1 MIITKLTLP
10 RRTFLRGAGA
20 TLALPLLESMIPA
33 LSALTRTAAA
43 PVPRLAFLYIPNG
56 VVLDKWTPAAQ
67 GTEFELPPT
76 LTPLAPFRS
85 RLSVVSGL
93 GHRQAESNGD
103 GNGDHSRAAATW
115 LSGVR
120 AKRTEGADVR
130 GGMTVDQ
137 LAAAEFGRHTRLPSL
152 ELALEANY
160 LVGNCDVGYSCVYMN
175 TISWRTPTTPLPME
189 NNPRVVFQRLFGDG
203 GTPAERLVQ
212 IRRDRSILDSVTAA
226 TDRLTSTLGPSDR
239 TRLEEYL
246 EAVRDIERRLQKA
259 EQQADLAL
267 PVPERPVTVPDSFE
281 EHIKL
286 MFDLQVLAFQA
297 DVTRVISFLI
307 GRELS
312 SRTYPQIGV
321 PDPHHG
327 ISHHEN
333 NPEKL
338 VKLQRIDTYHVQ
350 MLAYFLEKLASTP
363 DGDGSL
369 LDHLLLLYGGGI
381 SDGNLHNHA
390 RLPLLLAGGGAGQHK
405 GGRHLRYADDTPM
418 ANLLLTM
425 LGLAGVPTERFG
437 DSTGHL
443 PLEHLSGL

>member
-1 MIITKLTLP
+1 MIITKRALP
-10 RRTFLRGAGA
+10 RRTFLRGAGVS
-20 TLALPLLESMIPA
+20 LALPLLDSMIPA
-33 LSALTRTAAA
+33 LSAFARTEAGS
-43 PVPRLAFLYIPNG
+43 VHRLAFMYVPNG
-56 VVLDKWTPAAQ
+56 VVVDQWTPRGEGA
-67 GTEFELPPT
+67 GFELSPT
-76 LTPLAPFRS
+76 LTPLAPFRQS
-85 RLSVVSGL
+85 LTVLSGL

-130 GGMTVDQ
+130 AGMTVDQ
-137 LAAAEFGRHTRLPSL
+137 LAATEFGRETRLPSL

-175 TISWRTPTTPLPME
+175 TIAWRTPTTPLPME
-189 NNPRVVFQRLFGDG
+189 NNPRMVFQRLFGDG
-203 GTPAERLVQ
+203 GSARDRVAQ
-212 IRRDRSILDSVTAA
+212 IRRDRSILDSVTEAA
-226 TDRLTSTLGPSDR
+226 DRLTITLGPGDR
-239 TRLEEYL
+239 TRMSEYL
-246 EAVRDIERRLQKA
+246 DAVRDIEQRLQKA
-259 EQQADLAL
+259 EQQADLTL
-267 PVPERPVTVPDSFE
+267 PLPERPIAVPESFE

-297 DVTRVISFLI
+297 DITRVISFLI

-338 VKLQRIDTYHVQ
+338 AKLQRIDTYHVQ
-350 MLAYFLEKLASTP
+350 MLAYFLEKLAATA

-369 LDHLLLLYGGGI
+369 LDHVMLLYGGGI

-390 RLPLLLAGGGAGQHK
+390 RLPLLLAGGGGGQLR
-405 GGRHLRYADDTPM
+405 GGRHLKYPDDTPM
-418 ANLLLTM
+418 ANLLLTL
-425 LGLAGVPTERFG
+425 LGMAGVRTENFG
-437 DSTGHL
+437 DSTGRL
-443 PLEHLSGL
+443 QQLTGL